1 MDTVRGRGPVCE
13 GHYSQDFDLR
23 HADRTFAAAAA
34 MVLSS
39 PNQNEI
45 ECYPYDLDVLYKE
58 NDSARD
64 ENEETIVMAAPPQL

>member
-1 MDTVRGRGPVCE
+1 
-13 GHYSQDFDLR
+13 
-23 HADRTFAAAAA
+23 